1 MDELVRIPG
10 FDWLN
15 GPAGQ
20 QLGKG
25 PESMRDFAAVPV
37 SRAMIMQDRQV
48 LRLVR
53 NCLAHG
59 SFKPENAD

>member
-1 MDELVRIPG
+1 
-10 FDWLN
+10 
-15 GPAGQ
+15 
-20 QLGKG
+20 
-25 PESMRDFAAVPV
+25 MRDFAAVPV